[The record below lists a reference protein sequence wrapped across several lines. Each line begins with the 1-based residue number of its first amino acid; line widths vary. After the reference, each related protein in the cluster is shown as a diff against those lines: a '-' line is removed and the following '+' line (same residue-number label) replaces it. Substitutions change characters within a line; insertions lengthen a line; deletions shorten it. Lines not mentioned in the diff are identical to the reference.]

1 MTRTKKQHFVPRFYL
16 SNFTNDEGKLWTHDS
31 LKNTLRQTTPD
42 KTAYEKNFYSPVN
55 EDGSR
60 SDFIEDSLSKI
71 EGVTSK
77 IIPDLLSLKAL
88 DQETKSDFAIFLATM
103 FSRSP
108 AQLRQIAAF
117 YGEVADWVGTQS
129 IETENRR
136 KEEEGQLTEQD
147 IKFQEFIRNKENYE
161 MSVDRRVGLM
171 AFKQSENLAA
181 IMVKMNWTFEVSDTQ
196 ELLTSDNPVFWIDA
210 GPDPVSN
217 TYGFGLKHPQAVIPF
232 PLSSSVI
239 LRLDWFGSDD
249 WTKHRL
255 SKRKA
260 KLANQYQAKHKDRH
274 LYFKNRSEGFR
285 KLGMKYSEP
294 IQQLQSGRKSPNIS
308 VVRKLTS

>member
-16 SNFTNDEGKLWTHDS
+16 SNFTDNEGKLWTHDAQQDS
-31 LKNTLRQTTPD
+31 LRQTTPK
-42 KTAYEKNFYSPVN
+42 KTGYETNIYSPVDEHGN
-55 EDGSR
+55 R
-60 SDFIEDSLSKI
+60 IDFIEDSLSI
-71 EGVTSK
+71 VEGTASK
-77 IIPDLLSLKAL
+77 ILSDLLSFKAL
-88 DQETKSDFAIFLATM
+88 DLEAKSDFAIFLATM

-117 YGEVADWVGTQS
+117 FGEVADWVGTQS
-129 IETENRR
+129 IETENRQ
-136 KEEEGQLTEQD
+136 KEEDGQLTEQD
-147 IKFQEFIRNKENYE
+147 IKFQEFIQNKENYE

-181 IMVKMNWTFEVSDTQ
+181 IMVKMNWTFEISDTQ
-196 ELLTSDNPVFWIDA
+196 ELLTSDNPVFWIDS
-210 GPDPVSN
+210 GPAPVPN

-232 PLSSSVI
+232 PLSPSVI

-255 SKRKA
+255 PKRKA
-260 KLANQYQAKHKDRH
+260 KLANQYQSKHKDRY
-274 LYFKNRSEGFR
+274 LYFMSRSDGFR
-285 KLGMKYSEP
+285 KLGMKYSQP
-294 IQQLQSGRKSPNIS
+294 VQQLQSGRESSHIS